1 MSDTIENTLEYAL
14 EMKKTAI
21 QQTFESGLIDDLEHL
36 VWHGVI
42 SHPEIQVLSK
52 TQMSNRTYGFMYKEL
67 LFSFSQR
74 ETDIGQHKRKCYDGK
89 ITRRFRCELFVGE
102 SKVLSTIYHEKQHSM
117 KDESLWTSIEFSDD
131 LEDFKTVILRSGWLT
146 PFQEAMELMREGK
159 QKLDRAKEIAKAQRL
174 VEELE
179 QNYQCLESK

>member
-1 MSDTIENTLEYAL
+1 MSETIENTLEYAL

-74 ETDIGQHKRKCYDGK
+74 EIKATQMKNTDDRELSSYQ
-89 ITRRFRCELFVGE
+89 CELFVGE
-102 SKVLSTIYHEKQHSM
+102 SKVLTTTYHEKRIRSP
-117 KDESLWTSIEFSDD
+117 ENIWNTTVEFSDNPD
-131 LEDFKTVILRSGWLT
+131 DFKTVILRGGWLK
-146 PFQEAMELMREGK
+146 PFKEAMILMRDVK
-159 QKLDRAKEIAKAQRL
+159 LKLDRAKGIAKAQRL